1 MSAALVSD
9 VMATDVIHFFYES
22 KGLLLRK
29 LAGLAT
35 SYGRMIA
42 RIQKPTFSR
51 VAMGNYSKILL

>member
-1 MSAALVSD
+1 
-9 VMATDVIHFFYES
+9 MATDVIHFFYES